1 MPTKSSKKTA
11 SKATSKKPAAK
22 ASLKSLTL
30 PSSKVKIQFS
40 PNFDKKKLADLTR
53 ELCMNEKLAAE
64 MRANPTKSL
73 AGVGIIINDKDR
85 RKVND
90 EDILA
95 AMGHRPA
102 AIGKVGGTQFLGPLV
117 IVLVVVGV
125 INVPEPAY

>member
-22 ASLKSLTL
+22 SSLKSLTL

-73 AGVGIIINDKDR
+73 AEVGIIINDKDR

-102 AIGKVGGTQFLGPLV
+102 AIGKVGTTFLGPLV
-117 IVLVVVGV
+117 VVLVIVGV